1 MAGPAVLTEK
11 PVAQLDHAVWVHADD
26 LEGHHW
32 TFPHGPGMSSGDVVH
47 RDVLQA
53 AGFFQG

>member
-32 TFPHGPGMSSGDVVH
+32 TSPHGPGMS
-47 RDVLQA
+47 
-53 AGFFQG
+53 